1 MKIEGQGK
9 LLRIYI
15 GTQDRLHGKPLYEMI
30 VQKAYDMNLAGST
43 VIRGIEG
50 FGAASRVIHKAAI
63 LRLSEHLPLLIEIV
77 DVEERINAAIEAFE
91 TLIESAGKGALMTM
105 ENVEIIRYKT
115 GQPNGKKENG

>member
-15 GTQDRLHGKPLYEMI
+15 GTQDRLNGRPLYELI
-30 VQKAYDMNLAGST
+30 VQKAYDMNLAGTT

-50 FGAASRVIHKAAI
+50 FGAASRTIHKAAI

-77 DVEERINAAIEAFE
+77 DVEDRITAAVEAFE
-91 TLIESAGKGALMTM
+91 TLIESSGKGALMTM

-115 GQPNGKKENG
+115 GKKNAEK